1 MGIFSGIT
9 VLDCARG
16 ISGNLCAMILSDLG
30 AECIHIDQLGE
41 ELFPGPFY
49 HRAAFQELYLMRGK
63 KRVML
68 NLEDAGQREIFLKLA
83 AKADAVISDRSPRET
98 AVLGISYETLARVN
112 PHICY
117 TAISD
122 FGQTGPNRDK
132 PSSELVMQAF
142 TGLMSVTGE
151 LGGPPMRSGLPVTEL
166 YSGLFGTIGTVAM
179 LLHKQSTG
187 EGQFLDTAKA
197 DCMLAILENAV
208 VNYLAVGN
216 VPKPIGNRHSIN
228 VPFQEFRTRDG
239 QDILITINRD
249 NTFAALCKVLGCE
262 ELTKDPRYASS
273 ELRRQHRD
281 ECTQEVIDRVISWDV
296 EDLERQLNEVGV
308 PCATI
313 QSVDQIVK
321 SENTAAREMLVEGT
335 YPGIGPYTMPNSP
348 FKFTLTPAEV
358 NGAASV
364 KGMDTDSVLKE
375 FHIGGE
381 EACEK

>member
-1 MGIFSGIT
+1 
-9 VLDCARG
+9 
-16 ISGNLCAMILSDLG
+16 MILSDLG
-30 AECIHIDQLGE
+30 AESIHIDQPWE
-41 ELFPGPFY
+41 EAFPGPFF
-49 HRAAFQELYLMRGK
+49 HRTSFQELYLMRGK

-68 NLEDAGQREIFLKLA
+68 DLQSGAQREALLKLA
-83 AKADAVISDRSPRET
+83 AKADLFITDRTPGET
-98 AVLGISYETLARVN
+98 AALGVAYTDLAKVN
-112 PHICY
+112 PQICY

-132 PSSELVMQAF
+132 ASSDLVMQAF

-151 LGGPPMRSGLPVTEL
+151 LGGPPMRAGLPITEL
-166 YSGLFGTIGTVAM
+166 YSGLFGAIASAAM
-179 LLHKQSTG
+179 LLHKLDAG
-187 EGQFLDTAKA
+187 EGQFLDMAKA

-281 ECTQEVIDRVISWDV
+281 ECTQEVIDRVIHWDV
-296 EDLERQLNEVGV
+296 EELERRLDEAGV

-313 QSVDQIVK
+313 QSVDQIVQ
-321 SENTAAREMLVEGT
+321 SENTAARGMLIQGS
-335 YPGIGPYTMPNSP
+335 YPGIGTYVMPNSP
-348 FKFTLTPAEV
+348 FKFTLTPAEAD
-358 NGAASV
+358 GATSAR
-364 KGMDTDSVLKE
+364 GMDTEKVLE
-375 FHIGGE
+375 ELGAGGPVRP
-381 EACEK
+381 